1 MRQASKRHQTP
12 TRPQAVLLGGCAG
25 KGFRSAACFR
35 RFPRLRAGGHSAHLL
50 SLLPFQEADFRGV
63 IICFALAIDAS
74 CLLSCRALLEKRI
87 GITLKF
93 RRPAVSENVG

>member
-50 SLLPFQEADFRGV
+50 SLLPFQEADFCGV
-63 IICFALAIDAS
+63 IICFALAIHAS
-74 CLLSCRALLEKRI
+74 GRKLWRASISRKSR
-87 GITLKF
+87 GDDQ
-93 RRPAVSENVG
+93 RPNYC

>member
-35 RFPRLRAGGHSAHLL
+35 RFPRLRAGGHSAHLISAAFSGSGFL
-50 SLLPFQEADFRGV
+50 RV